1 MEQLNFGKIK
11 TKVAMTHLL
20 AMQHQSFNNFLQR
33 YTDPKDRKLQGLQ
46 GVFEDIFPIEAPD
59 GSMKLEFVK
68 YSVGEE
74 KYSSPMEAINRDG
87 TYSVPLKATLRL
99 SFYKVKKDSEKPEF
113 IKAKEED
120 ITLCDLPVMTEAGC
134 FVYNGD
140 ERVVV
145 SQLHRSPGIIFEE
158 DEEKQQSTLGKRL
171 YVARIIPYRGAWI
184 EFQFDIANVLWVRI
198 DKKKKFLATTFLRAC
213 GLETNAQILQ
223 TFYPTE
229 TVQVKLNDIDNIVG
243 RYAAED
249 IVNDQGEVLW
259 NLDEKA
265 ATPIDD
271 KTFGILIENKI
282 KTIKV
287 LSGNPR
293 QDNPGILVTLEAS
306 KKEEPKTKGEAQY
319 EVYRKMRGQD
329 FIVKEQ
335 AEHFLDS
342 LIFKNIKR
350 YDLSFVGRF
359 KINKKFD
366 YFFKNLEKQNK
377 EFAKPKEN
385 ARTLSTQDVIVTL
398 QYLLAL
404 NAGEEVSS
412 KIYPDF
418 IFKLDDID
426 HLGNRRVR
434 GIGELLENQ
443 VRIGLSQMAK
453 IVRDKMTKENG
464 NKKITPRTLVNDQ
477 QIRVCIRRFFGT
489 HQLSQFMDQI
499 NPLSEL
505 THKRRLSALGPGG
518 LNRKRAG
525 FEVRDV
531 HYTHYGRLCPIETPE
546 GPNIGLITS
555 LACYSKV
562 NEYGLLESPFRKV
575 KDGKVTDEVKY
586 LTADIEDDYMVAQ
599 SNTPLDAKGRLA
611 TQQVACRER
620 AEYPVVTPTEVDYMD
635 ISPLQVIS
643 VSAALIP
650 FLEHDDA
657 NRALMGCNMQRQ
669 GVPLLNTEAPLVGT
683 GIEEIV
689 AHDSGT
695 TIVAKRAG
703 KVVLASAD
711 LIVVEAKD
719 AKTNKYDTYELVK
732 YKRSNQDTCINHRP
746 LVKTG
751 DIVKEGQTLVDGPA
765 MKDGILSLGRNLLV
779 GFMSWEGYNY
789 EDAILISNRLVKE
802 DILTSIHLH
811 EFSTDARSTKL
822 GAEEITR
829 DIPNIANETLEHLD
843 EEGIILPATVVG
855 PGDILVGK
863 VTPKGEQQLTSEERL
878 LKVIFG
884 KKADDVVDASLRV
897 PPGTTGKVIGTRV
910 FVRMEK
916 NYDDKMEKSVKNI
929 EKQIREL
936 MEATSAKAQKSII
949 EKIDS
954 ELQAIEKKQKDV
966 REKERRSLKVSN
978 FIKKLMEIRKE
989 YADNIASV
997 REAKKIAL
1005 EEAEAKYNKNALKD
1019 AKENI
1024 TKLYAE
1030 LEDRAFRK
1038 TVANIKLLQIGDEN
1052 LAVVVNKSVKVFIAS
1067 KRKVQ
1072 VGDKLSGRHG
1082 NKGIVARILP
1092 EEDMPYLPDG
1102 TPLDVVLSPLGIPS
1116 RMNVGQLLEV
1126 MLGWAAHHLNIN
1138 TATPVFDGPSEE
1150 EVKEQIRKA
1159 KDVLRKKGVP
1169 EQYLP
1174 DDYCRITLYDGRTGE
1189 PFEEKVTIGYMY
1201 IMKLIHLV
1209 EDKVHS
1215 RSTGPYSL
1223 ITRQPLGGK
1232 AQFGGQ
1238 RFGEMEVWAI
1248 EGYGATYTLQEF
1260 LTVKSDDFNGR
1271 TKMYEAIVKGQL
1283 PTQPGV
1289 PESFKVL
1296 VKELQALGLSVEL
1309 PKTEKAS
1316 KTPAVVKEEK
1326 AK

>member
-1 MEQLNFGKIK
+1 MKQLNFGKIK

-33 YTDPKDRKLQGLQ
+33 YTDPKKREIRGLQ
-46 GVFEDIFPIEAPD
+46 GVFEDVFPIEAPD
-59 GSMKLEFVK
+59 GSMRLDFVK
-68 YSVGEE
+68 YTVGEE

-99 SFYKVKKDSEKPEF
+99 SFYKVKKDKGTRDF
-113 IKAKEED
+113 IKAEEED
-120 ITLCDLPVMTEAGC
+120 ILLCDLPVMTEAGC

-158 DEEKQQSTLGKRL
+158 DEEKQQSTLGKKL

-223 TFYPTE
+223 AFYPTE
-229 TVQVKLNDIDNIVG
+229 TVQIKLNDIDNVVG

-249 IVNDQGEVLW
+249 IVNEQGEVLW

-282 KTIKV
+282 KSIKV

-293 QDNPGILVTLEAS
+293 QDNPGILVTLEAN
-306 KKEEPKTKGEAQY
+306 KKEEPRTKGEAQY
-319 EVYRKMRGQD
+319 EVFRKMRGQD

-366 YFFKNLEKQNK
+366 YFFKRLEKQNK
-377 EFAKPKEN
+377 EYAKPSDN

-404 NAGEEVSS
+404 NAGEEAAAE
-412 KIYPDF
+412 IYKDF
-418 IFKLDDID
+418 VFKLDDID

-443 VRIGLSQMAK
+443 VRIGLSQMSK

-575 KDGKVTDEVKY
+575 KNGKATDEVSY
-586 LTADIEDDYMVAQ
+586 LTADLEDDFMVAQ
-599 SNTPLDAKGRLA
+599 SNTPLDNKGNLA
-611 TQQVACRER
+611 TNQVACRVR
-620 AEYPVVTPTEVDYMD
+620 ADYPIVTPTEVDYMD

-703 KVVLASAD
+703 KVVLSSAD
-711 LIVVEAKD
+711 LIIVETNDKN
-719 AKTNKYDTYELVK
+719 NKYDTYELVK

-751 DIVKEGQTLVDGPA
+751 DMVKEGQTLVDGPA

-802 DILTSIHLH
+802 DVLTSIHLH

-829 DIPNIANETLEHLD
+829 DIPNISNDILEHLD
-843 EEGIILPATVVG
+843 EEGIILPATVVE

-863 VTPKGEQQLTSEERL
+863 VTPKGEQQLTPEERL

-916 NYDDKMEKSVKNI
+916 SAEDKAFDKNMKNI
-929 EKQIREL
+929 EKNIKDL
-936 MEATSAKAQKSII
+936 MEATSLKAQKTEIQHIDDELNKI
-949 EKIDS
+949 EDIRRK
-954 ELQAIEKKQKDV
+954 A
-966 REKERRSLKVSN
+966 REKERRSIKLSN
-978 FIKKLMEIRKE
+978 FLKKLMEIRKE
-989 YADNIASV
+989 YANSIAAIQ
-997 REAKKIAL
+997 ELKKIAL
-1005 EEAEAKYNKNALKD
+1005 EEAKEKYSANELK
-1019 AKENI
+1019 KEKEEI

-1030 LEDRAFRK
+1030 IENRAFNK
-1038 TVANIKLLQIGDEN
+1038 SVADIKLLQMGDGN
-1052 LAVVVNKSVKVFIAS
+1052 LSNVVNKTVKVFIAS

-1082 NKGIVARILP
+1082 NKGIVAKILP
-1092 EEDMPYLPDG
+1092 EEDMPFLPDG

-1189 PFEEKVTIGYMY
+1189 PFEEKVSIGYMY

-1271 TKMYEAIVKGQL
+1271 TKMYESIVKGQL

-1296 VKELQALGLSVEL
+1296 IKELQALGLSVEL
-1309 PKTEKAS
+1309 PRISKIE
-1316 KTPAVVKEEK
+1316 KTPVAVKEEK
-1326 AK
+1326 DK

>member
-1 MEQLNFGKIK
+1 
-11 TKVAMTHLL
+11 MTHLL

-33 YTDPKDRKLQGLQ
+33 YTDPKKRETRGLQ

-59 GSMKLEFVK
+59 GSMKLDFIK
-68 YSVGEE
+68 YTIGEE
-74 KYSSPMEAINRDG
+74 KYASPIEAINRDG

-99 SFYKVKKDSEKPEF
+99 SFYKVKKDKETREF
-113 IKAKEED
+113 IKAEEED
-120 ITLCDLPVMTEAGC
+120 ILLCDLPVMTEAGC

-223 TFYPTE
+223 AFYPTE
-229 TVQVKLNDIDNIVG
+229 TVQVKLSDIDNIVG

-249 IVNDQGEVLW
+249 IVNEQGEVLW

-282 KTIKV
+282 KNIKV

-293 QDNPGILVTLEAS
+293 QDNPGILVTLEAN
-306 KKEEPKTKGEAQY
+306 KKEEPRTKGEAQY

-366 YFFKNLEKQNK
+366 YFFNRLERQNK
-377 EFAKPKEN
+377 EYAKPSDN

-404 NAGEEVSS
+404 NAGEESAAEMY
-412 KIYPDF
+412 KDF
-418 IFKLDDID
+418 SFKLDDID

-464 NKKITPRTLVNDQ
+464 NRKITPRTLVNDQ

-575 KDGKVTDEVKY
+575 KNGKVTDEVSY

-599 SNTPLDAKGRLA
+599 SNTPLDAKGNLA
-611 TQQVACRER
+611 TDQVACRVR
-620 AEYPVVTPTEVDYMD
+620 ADYPVVTPAEVDYMD

-683 GIEEIV
+683 GIEEVV

-703 KVVLASAD
+703 KVVLSSAD
-711 LIVVEAKD
+711 LIVIEAND
-719 AKTNKYDTYELVK
+719 TNKKASKYDTYELVK
-732 YKRSNQDTCINHRP
+732 YKRSNQDTCINHKP

-751 DIVKEGQTLVDGPA
+751 DFVKEGQTLVDGPA

-811 EFSTDARSTKL
+811 EFSIDARSTKL
-822 GAEEITR
+822 GAEEITK
-829 DIPNIANETLEHLD
+829 DIPNIANDTLAHLD
-843 EEGIILPATVVG
+843 NDGIILPATVVG

-863 VTPKGEQQLTSEERL
+863 VTPKGEQQLTPEERL

-916 NYDDKMEKSVKNI
+916 NYDDK
-929 EKQIREL
+929 
-936 MEATSAKAQKSII
+936 I
-949 EKIDS
+949 EKITKRVIEAVSAKEKREALASIDT
-954 ELQAIEKKQKDV
+954 ELEKIVKTKRD
-966 REKERRSLKVSN
+966 RMSN
-978 FIKKLMEIRKE
+978 FVKKLKEIRDE
-989 YADNIASV
+989 YITDTTAV
-997 REAKKIAL
+997 REAKSIAL
-1005 EEAEAKYNKNALKD
+1005 EEAKEKYSKA
-1019 AKENI
+1019 
-1024 TKLYAE
+1024 AE
-1030 LEDRAFRK
+1030 LKKAEESINELYKELEEKALNK
-1038 TVANIKLLQIGDEN
+1038 YIANIKLLQAGDEN

-1082 NKGIVARILP
+1082 NKGIVAKILP
-1092 EEDMPYLPDG
+1092 EEDMPFLPDG

-1150 EVKEQIRKA
+1150 EVKEQIKKA

-1309 PKTEKAS
+1309 PRIQKNP

-1326 AK
+1326 SK

>member
-33 YTDPKDRKLQGLQ
+33 YTDPKKRETRGLQ

-59 GSMKLEFVK
+59 GSMRLDFVK
-68 YSVGEE
+68 YTIGEE
-74 KYSSPMEAINRDG
+74 KYASPMEAINRDG

-99 SFYKVKKDSEKPEF
+99 SFYKVKKDKGTRDF
-113 IKAKEED
+113 IKAEEED
-120 ITLCDLPVMTEAGC
+120 ILLCDLPVMTEAGC

-223 TFYPTE
+223 AFYPTE
-229 TVQVKLNDIDNIVG
+229 TIQVKLNDIDNVVG

-293 QDNPGILVTLEAS
+293 QDNPGILVTLEAN
-306 KKEEPKTKGEAQY
+306 KKDEPRTKGEAQY

-366 YFFKNLEKQNK
+366 YFFEKLAKQNK
-377 EFAKPKEN
+377 EYAKPKDN

-412 KIYPDF
+412 EMYKDFTFKI
-418 IFKLDDID
+418 DDID

-464 NKKITPRTLVNDQ
+464 NRKITPRTLVNDQ

-562 NEYGLLESPFRKV
+562 NEYGLLETPFRKV
-575 KDGKVTDEVKY
+575 KNGKATDEVSY
-586 LTADIEDDYMVAQ
+586 LTADLEDDFMVAQ
-599 SNTPLDAKGRLA
+599 SNTPLDAKGNLA
-611 TQQVACRER
+611 TDQVACRVR
-620 AEYPVVTPTEVDYMD
+620 ADYPIVTPTEVDYMD

-703 KVVLASAD
+703 KVVLSSAD

-719 AKTNKYDTYELVK
+719 GDKKGNKYDTYELVK
-732 YKRSNQDTCINHRP
+732 YKRSNQDTCINHKP

-751 DIVKEGQTLVDGPA
+751 DMVKVGQTLVDGPA

-822 GAEEITR
+822 GAEEITK
-829 DIPNIANETLEHLD
+829 DIPNIANDTLAHLD
-843 EEGIILPATVVG
+843 NDGIILPATVVG

-863 VTPKGEQQLTSEERL
+863 VTPKGEQQLTPEERL

-916 NYDDKMEKSVKNI
+916 NYDDK
-929 EKQIREL
+929 
-936 MEATSAKAQKSII
+936 I
-949 EKIDS
+949 EKITKKVVEAVSAKEKREALASIDA
-954 ELQAIEKKQKDV
+954 ELEKIARTKHD
-966 REKERRSLKVSN
+966 RMSN
-978 FIKKLMEIRKE
+978 FVKKLKEIRDE
-989 YADNIASV
+989 HIADTAAV
-997 REAKKIAL
+997 HEARTIAL
-1005 EEAEAKYNKNALKD
+1005 AEAKEKYTKAADLK
-1019 AKENI
+1019 KEQESINS
-1024 TKLYAE
+1024 LYKE
-1030 LEDRAFRK
+1030 LEEKVFNKCIAD
-1038 TVANIKLLQIGDEN
+1038 IKLLQAGDEN

-1159 KDVLRKKGVP
+1159 KAVLRKKGVP

-1309 PKTEKAS
+1309 PRITKNTKTA
-1316 KTPAVVKEEK
+1316 KTPAVEKEEK
-1326 AK
+1326 VK

>member
-1 MEQLNFGKIK
+1 M
-11 TKVAMTHLL
+11 
-20 AMQHQSFNNFLQR
+20 
-33 YTDPKDRKLQGLQ
+33 
-46 GVFEDIFPIEAPD
+46 
-59 GSMKLEFVK
+59 
-68 YSVGEE
+68 
-74 KYSSPMEAINRDG
+74 
-87 TYSVPLKATLRL
+87 
-99 SFYKVKKDSEKPEF
+99 
-113 IKAKEED
+113 
-120 ITLCDLPVMTEAGC
+120 
-134 FVYNGD
+134 
-140 ERVVV
+140 
-145 SQLHRSPGIIFEE
+145 
-158 DEEKQQSTLGKRL
+158 
-171 YVARIIPYRGAWI
+171 
-184 EFQFDIANVLWVRI
+184 
-198 DKKKKFLATTFLRAC
+198 
-213 GLETNAQILQ
+213 
-223 TFYPTE
+223 
-229 TVQVKLNDIDNIVG
+229 
-243 RYAAED
+243 
-249 IVNDQGEVLW
+249 
-259 NLDEKA
+259 
-265 ATPIDD
+265 
-271 KTFGILIENKI
+271 
-282 KTIKV
+282 
-287 LSGNPR
+287 
-293 QDNPGILVTLEAS
+293 
-306 KKEEPKTKGEAQY
+306 
-319 EVYRKMRGQD
+319 
-329 FIVKEQ
+329 
-335 AEHFLDS
+335 
-342 LIFKNIKR
+342 
-350 YDLSFVGRF
+350 
-359 KINKKFD
+359 
-366 YFFKNLEKQNK
+366 
-377 EFAKPKEN
+377 
-385 ARTLSTQDVIVTL
+385 
-398 QYLLAL
+398 
-404 NAGEEVSS
+404 
-412 KIYPDF
+412 
-418 IFKLDDID
+418 
-426 HLGNRRVR
+426 
-434 GIGELLENQ
+434 
-443 VRIGLSQMAK
+443 
-453 IVRDKMTKENG
+453 
-464 NKKITPRTLVNDQ
+464 
-477 QIRVCIRRFFGT
+477 
-489 HQLSQFMDQI
+489 
-499 NPLSEL
+499 
-505 THKRRLSALGPGG
+505 
-518 LNRKRAG
+518 
-525 FEVRDV
+525 
-531 HYTHYGRLCPIETPE
+531 
-546 GPNIGLITS
+546 ITS

-575 KDGKVTDEVKY
+575 KNGKVTDEVSY

-599 SNTPLDAKGRLA
+599 SNTPLDAKGNLA
-611 TQQVACRER
+611 TDQVACRVR
-620 AEYPVVTPTEVDYMD
+620 ADYPIVTPTEVDYMD

-703 KVVLASAD
+703 KVVLSSAD

-719 AKTNKYDTYELVK
+719 GDKKGNKYDTYELVK
-732 YKRSNQDTCINHRP
+732 YKRSNQDTCINHKP

-822 GAEEITR
+822 GAEEITK
-829 DIPNIANETLEHLD
+829 DIPNIANDTLAHLD
-843 EEGIILPATVVG
+843 NDGIILPATVVG

-863 VTPKGEQQLTSEERL
+863 VTPKGEQQLTPEERL

-916 NYDDKMEKSVKNI
+916 NYDDK
-929 EKQIREL
+929 
-936 MEATSAKAQKSII
+936 I
-949 EKIDS
+949 EKITKKVVEAVSAKEKREALASIDA
-954 ELQAIEKKQKDV
+954 ELEKIARTKRD
-966 REKERRSLKVSN
+966 RMSN
-978 FIKKLMEIRKE
+978 FVKKLKEIRDE
-989 YADNIASV
+989 HNADAAAV
-997 REAKKIAL
+997 REARAIAL
-1005 EEAEAKYNKNALKD
+1005 EEAKEKYTKAADLKK
-1019 AKENI
+1019 AQESINS
-1024 TKLYAE
+1024 LYKE
-1030 LEDRAFRK
+1030 LEDKAFNK
-1038 TVANIKLLQIGDEN
+1038 CIANIKLLQAGDEN

-1159 KDVLRKKGVP
+1159 KAVLRKKGVP

-1309 PKTEKAS
+1309 PRITKGTKTT
-1316 KTPAVVKEEK
+1316 KTPAVEKEEK
-1326 AK
+1326 VK